1 MGYSYP
7 DRRQERIVSK
17 YEAKRRSNYKI
28 RYKITIE
35 EYEELFA
42 KQDGLCAICSQPEK
56 LTKDDKLH
64 KMAVDHNH
72 ETMQV
77 RGLLCMNC
85 NTRLGY
91 FESKNLLTRM
101 VSYLMRQL

>member
-17 YEAKRRSNYKI
+17 YEAERRSNYKI

-56 LTKDDKLH
+56 LTKDNKLH